1 MSSPTPHQP
10 SAIALFQ
17 PERFLIL
24 VVDDIPSNI
33 RLMTELLEDVGYA
46 TTFVTSGREALERVN
61 QAKPDLILLD
71 LDGKPNG
78 MKPITGMNGILSG
91 LLYFLNGRLL

>member
-1 MSSPTPHQP
+1 MFNLNKISNHLMKCIKKNYVTDSQ
-10 SAIALFQ
+10 
-17 PERFLIL
+17 FLKKL
-24 VVDDIPSNI
+24 
-33 RLMTELLEDVGYA
+33 
-46 TTFVTSGREALERVN
+46 
-61 QAKPDLILLD
+61 DLILLD